1 MACSYVLLP
10 RAQMDFENI
19 VRYLS
24 VELASPSAATRFVDA
39 FEKNIALVCG
49 QPEMYP
55 LGRMSEVAA
64 RGYRVM
70 PVMRYIVLYAH
81 RDGKIVV
88 AHIFHS
94 LQDYARYV

>member
-39 FEKNIALVCG
+39 VEKNIALVCG

-55 LGRMSEVAA
+55 LSRMSEVAA

-70 PVMRYIVLYAH
+70 PVMRYIVLHAH
-81 RDGKIVV
+81 RDDKIMV